1 MHQCT
6 NEPKDPIGRLV
17 DWTIG
22 ALAHFFIG
30 SFVTMLYRFSKPPWD
45 SGVTPPEVIEFI
57 ARDSRRGCALD
68 VGCGTGTNAIYLA
81 RNGFEVVGVDFSPKA
96 IATARDKARRA
107 GVAVEFH
114 VADVTR
120 LPFLREPFDF
130 ILDIG
135 CFHALD
141 AAGRARYAAEIARLA
156 RAGGVFL
163 LYAFSPR
170 PPEQRGHLIPTRN
183 AGVAPEEVQQIFARD
198 FALERIER
206 GADRGERPSAW
217 FWWRRM

>member
-1 MHQCT
+1 M
-6 NEPKDPIGRLV
+6 NLRKL
-17 DWTIG
+17 
-22 ALAHFFIG
+22 FFD
-30 SFVTMLYRFSKPPWD
+30 LQYRFSKPPWD
-45 SGVTPPEVIEFI
+45 SGITPPEVVGFVSQSQ
-57 ARDSRRGCALD
+57 SRGRALD

-107 GVAVEFH
+107 GVTVNFQ

-120 LPFLREPFDF
+120 LSFLREPFDF

-141 AAGRARYAAEIARLA
+141 DAGRARYAAEIARLA

-170 PPEQRGHLIPTRN
+170 PPEQRGHLILARN
-183 AGVAPEEVQQIFARD
+183 VGVTTEEVEQTFARD
-198 FALERIER
+198 FALERLER
-206 GADRGERPSAW
+206 GADRGERASAW
-217 FWWRRM
+217 FWWRRK